1 MFGLGPLE
9 IVVIG
14 ALAVML
20 YGKKL
25 PEVGRSVGQSIAEL
39 RKQWATISRDLDVA
53 AHLEGRDVRPARP
66 ARRFDDEGMG
76 ATISSS
82 PRFDPPSDST
92 TDPPADSP
100 TDSLTG

>member
-1 MFGLGPLE
+1 MFGLGPVE

-39 RKQWATISRDLDVA
+39 RRQWATISRDLDVA
-53 AHLEGRDVRPARP
+53 AHLEGRDVRPTRP
-66 ARRFDDEGMG
+66 TPRFHDDVVG
-76 ATISSS
+76 AGSAAA
-82 PRFDPPSDST
+82 PRFDPPVE
-92 TDPPADSP
+92 
-100 TDSLTG
+100 

>member
-1 MFGLGPLE
+1 MFGLGPVE

-39 RKQWATISRDLDVA
+39 RRQWTAISRDLDVA
-53 AHLEGRDVRPARP
+53 AHLEGRDPRPARP
-66 ARRFDDEGMG
+66 ARRFDDDAVG
-76 ATISSS
+76 AASVSS
-82 PRFDPPSDST
+82 PRFDPPVESE
-92 TDPPADSP
+92 
-100 TDSLTG
+100 

>member
-39 RKQWATISRDLDVA
+39 RKQWATISRDLDVS

-66 ARRFDDEGMG
+66 ARRFDDEGVG
-76 ATISSS
+76 ATRSTS
-82 PRFDPPSDST
+82 PRFDPP
-92 TDPPADSP
+92 AESP
-100 TDSLTG
+100 TDSSAS